1 VIIRIVDHPPS
12 AGSTTDSGA
21 QSPAASA
28 NPTASS
34 TTDTLAQLV
43 LALHDSAKSIPADH
57 HRLQILKGFY
67 GADGSW
73 RDVTGILQKS
83 VQNDSLKVSWQQPYT
98 EIGGDPAWLQ
108 VKTLVVSYRLDGVEK
123 LATFRENDPLDGLHA
138 TLPDKA
144 SPKAS
149 TEIQPPAIRATAVSI
164 VGSVPQQANA
174 GASTTKPAGPVV
186 VFESDGNMDKNGDET
201 IFNDNASCT
210 SGNVS
215 LKADRLTYNRKTN
228 VIQGTGHAKLVGPS
242 GTFAGFQITIPYSTF
257 FDWQKSHIVVTP
269 KPAKS

>member
-1 VIIRIVDHPPS
+1 MNLQTALLNVHQMGEADRLTAD
-12 AGSTTDSGA
+12 AGL
-21 QSPAASA
+21 PAIELMEHAG
-28 NPTASS
+28 
-34 TTDTLAQLV
+34 LGV
-43 LALHDSAKSIPADH
+43 AK
-57 HRLQILKGFY
+57 
-67 GADGSW
+67 
-73 RDVTGILQKS
+73 
-83 VQNDSLKVSWQQPYT
+83 
-98 EIGGDPAWLQ
+98 
-108 VKTLVVSYRLDGVEK
+108 
-123 LATFRENDPLDGLHA
+123 
-138 TLPDKA
+138 
-144 SPKAS
+144 
-149 TEIQPPAIRATAVSI
+149 EIQQRW
-164 VGSVPQQANA
+164 
-174 GASTTKPAGPVV
+174 PAGPVV